1 MQVVKTVYASPSR
14 VNFHLDSKKA
24 SIVAF
29 LIPMFVLLEFVFDVS
44 IVVYLGSGNN
54 TCLPRNLFCRR

>member
-29 LIPMFVLLEFVFDVS
+29 LVAVFVHLEFASDVS
-44 IVVYLGSGNN
+44 ILVYLGSGDN
-54 TCLPRNLFCRR
+54 TCLPRYLFCRR

>member
-24 SIVAF
+24 SIVVF
-29 LIPMFVLLEFVFDVS
+29 LVAMFMHLEFVLMILD
-44 IVVYLGSGNN
+44 YLGSGDN